1 MAAAA
6 LQFHL
11 VHPAHLACISSHILP
26 GGNFSWPLCS
36 ARSEQL
42 RAEVRGAGLKCILGG
57 SIIAKCLAANVS
69 F

>member
-36 ARSEQL
+36 AWSEQL
-42 RAEVRGAGLKCILGG
+42 HAEVRGARLNCLLGG
-57 SIIAKCLAANVS
+57 SVIVQRSAANVS